1 MRLCAIR
8 LAPGSALL
16 EDAETVSESRDGW
29 AFLWEAVTLW
39 RLVNPVHADAIERF
53 VNRVADASETCTR
66 FAGGDLATLLDMLT
80 ALEEAIRAAGIIDED
95 GRVAPERLEELKRQ
109 VPAMDVAS
117 ERSQEN
123 RRYALLEVIL
133 HAQFLCMFL
142 SKAYGAGCIVVND

>member
-1 MRLCAIR
+1 MSLYAPR
-8 LAPGSALL
+8 LAPGSTLL

-39 RLVNPVHADAIERF
+39 RLVNPAHAEAIERF
-53 VNRVADASETCTR
+53 VSQVADANEPCTQ
-66 FAGGDLATLLDMLT
+66 FAGGDLATLIEMLKG
-80 ALEEAIRAAGIIDED
+80 LEEAIRAAGIIDED

-133 HAQFLCMFL
+133 HAQFLRMFL
-142 SKAYGAGCIVVND
+142 SKAYSAGCIVVHD